1 MKEALVA
8 AIATASGLEA
18 PAVEKILTKSTQVE
32 HGDFAFPC
40 FVLAKAWKLS
50 PPECAEKLSEA
61 IQLPAGVSKAQ
72 AMGPYLNF
80 FLDRP
85 SASKELITKILDSKF
100 RVAEGPS
107 RGEAIVIEYSGVN
120 IAKPYHIGHLRNI
133 IIGRALDRIHRHLG
147 YHVTSINH
155 LGDWGTQFGFVW
167 AGCELW
173 GHPADESVDG
183 LVALYRKATALKAAQ
198 EAKAVPPE
206 DSGKPDVNEMAR
218 AYFIRLEDGDRDAF
232 NFWKWCLDISLDYFK
247 KLDSR
252 LGVQFDHYMGESF
265 FRDKLGEVEDSIR
278 KSGIL
283 QESRGAL
290 GVDLGK
296 QLGFARVFAEDGRSL
311 YITRDLAAA
320 DYRERHFHPSKIL
333 YVVDARQALH
343 FKQIIA
349 ILDKIGH
356 PVAKKIVHIPYG
368 HVPGITT
375 RGNAEGAQDRSS
387 LKALLDEAHDRA
399 KETYQR
405 EVSKKPEGLD
415 EDLVAEAVGMGAVFF
430 NYLCR
435 SNIKDFNFIWEDAL
449 NFQGDTG
456 PYMQYALA
464 RLNSIETKAKEEGYT
479 VSPEFDASVLGDDA
493 SYELVFM
500 LSKFRDSLEKAAA
513 EYEPYHVANYLLD
526 LAKLFSGVYR
536 KLRVVGEEKRVAEAR
551 LALFMAVRN
560 TLHTGLSLIGV
571 PPVDRM

>member
-1 MKEALVA
+1 MRQAIIDAVVAASGMEAALVDK
-8 AIATASGLEA
+8 
-18 PAVEKILTKSTQVE
+18 VLTRSTQVE

-40 FVLAKAWKLS
+40 FVLAKAWKV
-50 PPECAEKLSEA
+50 PPPQCAEKLANSIA
-61 IQLPAGVSKAQ
+61 LPQGVSKAV
-72 AMGPYLNF
+72 AVGPYLNF
-80 FLDRP
+80 FLDR
-85 SASKELITKILDSKF
+85 ASTVKTQISSILDAHF
-100 RVAEGPS
+100 RVEESPPRQES
-107 RGEAIVIEYSGVN
+107 VVIEYSGVN

-133 IIGRALDRIHRHLG
+133 IIGRALDRIYRHIG
-147 YHVTSINH
+147 YKVTSINH

-173 GHPADESVDG
+173 GRPAEETVDA
-183 LVALYRKATALKAAQ
+183 LVAIYRRATALKAAQ
-198 EAKAVPPE
+198 EAKTVPAE
-206 DSGKPDVNEMAR
+206 DADKPDINEMAR
-218 AYFIRLEDGDRDAF
+218 DYFKRLEDGDEQAY

-247 KLDSR
+247 KLDRR
-252 LGVQFDHYMGESF
+252 LGVNFDHYMGESF
-265 FRDKLGEVEDSIR
+265 FRDKLDDVEAAIR

-320 DYRERHFHPSKIL
+320 DYRDRNFSPSKIL
-333 YVVDARQALH
+333 YVVDARQSLH

-349 ILDKIGH
+349 IFEKMGH

-368 HVPGITT
+368 HVPGIST
-375 RGNAEGAQDRSS
+375 RGSSDSQDRSS
-387 LKALLDEAHDRA
+387 LKALLDEAHERA

-405 EVSKKPEGLD
+405 EVVKKPEGLD
-415 EDLVAEAVGMGAVFF
+415 EELVAESVGLGAVFF

-435 SNIKDFNFIWEDAL
+435 SNIKDFNFVWEDAL

-456 PYMQYALA
+456 PYIQYALA
-464 RLNSIETKAKEEGYT
+464 RLNSIESKARQEGYT
-479 VSPEFDASVLGDDA
+479 LQKEFDASVLADDD
-493 SYELVFM
+493 SYGLVFM
-500 LSKFRDSLEKAAA
+500 LSKFRDVLEKAAA

-526 LAKLFSGVYR
+526 LAKTFSSLYR
-536 KLRVVGEEKRVAEAR
+536 KLRVVGEEKRIGEAR

-560 TLHTGLSLIGV
+560 VLHTGLSLIGV